1 MMKQKTEELMTLTK
15 YFKMTSNQKKFTK
28 QVSPL
33 SSLDFYLYAFF
44 FSGGGGS
51 FANMTFLS
59 KTRFPQIATLRNSI
73 SVQL

>member
-1 MMKQKTEELMTLTK
+1 MTLTK

-44 FSGGGGS
+44 FLGGGGGGGGS
-51 FANMTFLS
+51 FANTL
-59 KTRFPQIATLRNSI
+59 QI
-73 SVQL
+73 